1 MKNTI
6 NFKIIETKNLPQAEV
21 EIHAEIKAESLE
33 QFRKKVLNKI
43 QKDLVLPGFRPGH
56 VPENILIKQVG
67 DLFIYT
73 EMAEMA
79 INEIFAEIISSAK
92 INFITLPNVQL
103 NKIAVGNPVEFKIVG
118 PVMPEIKLANYE
130 KIAKAEMKKEDEP
143 VEATDKELDET
154 VDEIRKNYALR
165 NHEHPS
171 TELGAGK
178 EGEEHSHD
186 NLPLPELNDEFVKKL
201 GAFKDVADFKEKIKD
216 GIKKEKEFKNRDKK
230 RLAIIEKLIDESKI
244 DLPKVLVDSEIRK
257 MQAQFEDDLV
267 RAGLKM
273 DDYLKHL
280 KKSKDDLVKEWTPDA
295 ERRAKVQ
302 LIVSKIAIEEKLEAD
317 QEQVKKEV
325 EALMKTYPGA
335 TEDRTKAYVEMM
347 LIYEKVFAWL
357 ESQK

>member
-1 MKNTI
+1 MKNKI
-6 NFKIIETKNLPQAEV
+6 KFKVLEVKKLDKSEIEIIS
-21 EIHAEIKAESLE
+21 EIKAEDIESY
-33 QFRKKVLNKI
+33 RTKAIAKI

-56 VPENILIKQVG
+56 VPENILIKHVG
-67 DLFIYT
+67 DLFVYN

-79 INEIFAEIISSAK
+79 INESFADIIVEAK
-92 INFITLPNVQL
+92 INFITMPNVQL

-118 PVMPEIKLANYE
+118 PVMPEIKLADYK
-130 KIAKAEMKKEDEP
+130 KIAKTEMKKADEP
-143 VEATDKELDET
+143 TEATDKELDET

-165 NHEHPS
+165 NHEH
-171 TELGAGK
+171 K

-216 GIKKEKEFKNRDKK
+216 GIKKEKEFKNRDKE
-230 RLAIIEKLIDESKI
+230 RLAIIEKLIEDSKI
-244 DLPKVLVDSEIRK
+244 ELPKLLVDSEIRK
-257 MQAQFEDDLV
+257 MEAQFQDDLA

-295 ERRAKVQ
+295 EKRAKVQ
-302 LIVSKIAIEEKLEAD
+302 LIVSRIAIEEKLEAD

-325 EALMKTYPGA
+325 EALMKAYPGA

-347 LIYEKVFAWL
+347 LINEKVFAWL